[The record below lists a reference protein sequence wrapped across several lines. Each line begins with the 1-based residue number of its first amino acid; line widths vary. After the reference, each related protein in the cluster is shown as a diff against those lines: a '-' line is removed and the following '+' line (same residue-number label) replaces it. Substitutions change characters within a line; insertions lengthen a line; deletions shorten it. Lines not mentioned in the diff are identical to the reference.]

1 MLPSVTIQGDRFNI
15 CKKKIYGWIN
25 GPIDVISG
33 TIGLKTPSVLTD
45 KLTVIIRRIVSKLSQ
60 AH

>member
-1 MLPSVTIQGDRFNI
+1 MLPPVLIQGDRLNI
-15 CKKKIYGWIN
+15 RKKKIYGRIK

-33 TIGLKTPSVLTD
+33 TIGLKASVLTG
-45 KLTVIIRRIVSKLSQ
+45 KLTVIIRHVVSKLSQ